1 MQILKL
7 MNISTV
13 LLLIKLLPISNQQ
26 DHEIYSRSKFS
37 TQFKYNYT
45 VGIIEI
51 YDVVL
56 VNTTTNENI
65 LWNANFNDPTTHD
78 YKHLFHLLCALVLK
92 WGKSVMYPG
101 SDDGVCTEIIF
112 SPADVQQSA
121 ETQNSHV
128 VAKSTS
134 AFTFPFVLAYD
145 GHLIKNLLDA
155 KYEEYNT
162 HMNLKVANYEA
173 SVTSRKDTKLITVTN
188 ETSLIFPIS
197 KIYTILPSTVI
208 AIVCFL
214 IGFACVQFICCCK

>member
-1 MQILKL
+1 

-26 DHEIYSRSKFS
+26 DNEIYSRRKFS
-37 TQFKYNYT
+37 TQFIYNYT

-51 YDVVL
+51 YNAVL

-92 WGKSVMYPG
+92 WGKSVMYLG

-145 GHLIKNLLDA
+145 GHHIKNLLDA

-162 HMNLKVANYEA
+162 HMNLKVDTYEA
-173 SVTSRKDTKLITVTN
+173 SVNKCEYNHFITHRN
-188 ETSLIFPIS
+188 YEHFN
-197 KIYTILPSTVI
+197 
-208 AIVCFL
+208 
-214 IGFACVQFICCCK
+214 

>member
-1 MQILKL
+1 

-13 LLLIKLLPISNQQ
+13 LLLIKLLPTTNQQ
-26 DHEIYSRSKFS
+26 DNKSNDGSVFNGDI
-37 TQFKYNYT
+37 T
-45 VGIIEI
+45 VHYMVVIIEI
-51 YDVVL
+51 NNAVL

-92 WGKSVMYPG
+92 WGKSVMYLG

-145 GHLIKNLLDA
+145 GHHIKNLLDA

-162 HMNLKVANYEA
+162 HMNLKVAKYEA
-173 SVTSRKDTKLITVTN
+173 SVRVLHPSSMYNKYDEGCVINRDSTN
-188 ETSLIFPIS
+188 
-197 KIYTILPSTVI
+197 
-208 AIVCFL
+208 
-214 IGFACVQFICCCK
+214 